1 MEELLTTDGVFVG
14 DNSASTLIA
23 LWNYVL
29 EKNVHELLLAAG
41 KRLFVRTVIT
51 GGQALADS

>member
-14 DNSASTLIA
+14 DNGAFTFIP

-29 EKNVHELLLAAG
+29 ENNVHELLLAAG
-41 KRLFVRTVIT
+41 KRLFVHTVIT
-51 GGQALADS
+51 GGQALADR